1 MHQER
6 RSNSVEGEKE
16 WSCIELSAS
25 LSSMLN
31 FVLRENALKSISGTN
46 VMYLLQASKKVT
58 RKAQSIQKCDGN
70 LLTRIK
76 MV

>member
-6 RSNSVEGEKE
+6 RPNLVRGEKK
-16 WSCIELSAS
+16 WSRVELSAS

-31 FVLRENALKSISGTN
+31 FALRENALKSISGN
-46 VMYLLQASKKVT
+46 KVMYLLQASKKVT
-58 RKAQSIQKCDGN
+58 RKVQSTQKCDGN
-70 LLTRIK
+70 LWGRIK

>member
-6 RSNSVEGEKE
+6 RSNLVRGEKK
-16 WSCIELSAS
+16 WSRVELSAS

-31 FVLRENALKSISGTN
+31 FTLRENALKSISGTK

-58 RKAQSIQKCDGN
+58 RKVQSTQKCDGN
-70 LLTRIK
+70 LWGRIK

>member
-1 MHQER
+1 L
-6 RSNSVEGEKE
+6 VEGEKG
-16 WSCIELSAS
+16 WSCVEPSAS
-25 LSSMLN
+25 LSSMLS

-58 RKAQSIQKCDGN
+58 QKAQSIQKCDGN
-70 LLTRIK
+70 LLRRIK